1 MALSDKNEF
10 LELELQECSNQLSCA
25 SALINTLLRFQH
37 NTLVVIIM
45 KCMYDY
51 RLSSGMNDE
60 EFEILNSTLTPIVN
74 SDGGQVC
81 MCIQ

>member
-1 MALSDKNEF
+1 MALSDKSEL

-37 NTLVVIIM
+37 EILNIIIIHL
-45 KCMYDY
+45 YNY
-51 RLSSGMNDE
+51 RLSSDINDE

-81 MCIQ
+81 KQ